1 MDYSYVRIFDFT
13 IVVYDLKQF
22 ANISTYGLLL
32 HTILAMESRLY
43 MYPRCGKGVKSTSG
57 LTRHVNACKIPI
69 SLPCCQSS
77 NPDPVLDYN
86 TINPLDLPSDNNKE
100 GITPE
105 VSNHGDL
112 EGTKPANISSNEEDI
127 RPADIDKQKPA
138 TLNWTPQ
145 NELLSELSST
155 FREITFSESEFP
167 ASTPVSDT

>member
-43 MYPRCGKGVKSTSG
+43 VCQRCGKGVKFTSG
-57 LTRHVNACKIPI
+57 LRRHVNACKIPI
-69 SLPCCQSS
+69 SLLCRQLS

-86 TINPLDLPSDNNKE
+86 TINPLDLPLNNNKK

-112 EGTKPANISSNEEDI
+112 EGTRPANIGNDKEDI
-127 RPADIDKQKPA
+127 RLADIDKQRPA
-138 TLNWTPQ
+138 TPNWTP
-145 NELLSELSST
+145 
-155 FREITFSESEFP
+155 
-167 ASTPVSDT
+167 